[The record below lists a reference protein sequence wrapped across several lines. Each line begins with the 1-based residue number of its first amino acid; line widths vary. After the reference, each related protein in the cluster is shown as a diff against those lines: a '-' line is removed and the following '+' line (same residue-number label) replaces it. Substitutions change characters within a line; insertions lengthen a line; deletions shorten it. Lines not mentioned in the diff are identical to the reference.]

1 MKYDIIKKY
10 RKYFMI
16 MEVNYMINV
25 LRMVCIS
32 LKEPVISLLQKIIF
46 LLIWIGTVI
55 GVMTLISVV
64 SGKNAANMLSYKI
77 ITFISVLSLS
87 VPFTVFYHAGK
98 VKEALKYAELNRV
111 SYEVAWKEVTGGYNS

>member
-1 MKYDIIKKY
+1 
-10 RKYFMI
+10 
-16 MEVNYMINV
+16 MINV